1 MVAPAKAPRRA
12 IRLAADAQRVSRN
25 AGAHRGSLSKWR
37 APETISL
44 SQQAGER
51 NIAQNRAADLAVND
65 WAASSAVNAITLNA
79 VGTGLRPQLRLN
91 AKRLGIS
98 PEAARELQAE
108 IETIFNRWT
117 PYAHVRGL
125 LHFEDLQF
133 LGLRTMLRVGELVHL
148 PVMSDDPYRPLG
160 LAIQDVS
167 PRRLR
172 TPFDLANDPSIVDG
186 VEMSA
191 AGAPQ
196 AYWIATPPPNYAPG
210 LGFSVLPSGFF
221 TRVPARVGHRPGCF
235 HLYRYLEDEQVRGE
249 SIFTPGINLFRHL
262 SDSLDNE
269 LLAQVVTASLALFI
283 AKEAG
288 GPRVPDF
295 VREEPG
301 KEGEKPYY
309 YEEVEPGTVMYGNKD
324 EKPYVLESSRPSPNF
339 ASFSE
344 FVLRAMAASVDMP
357 YEVISKD
364 FSKTNY
370 SSARAAL
377 LEAWRVFSLYRAWL
391 VRHYCQPV
399 LRMVIEE
406 AWLAG
411 LLKFPAAAPDFYDA
425 AGDYCNAIWIGPP
438 RGYVDPVKE
447 VAATVTALENRLM
460 TYSEAIAERGRD
472 FEEVMDE
479 REEEEARMA
488 IMRPIQKTDGGGQK
502 TGNQKQAIA
511 HEENYEP
518 AAV

>member
-1 MVAPAKAPRRA
+1 MVAQRRPV
-12 IRLAADAQRVSRN
+12 RLAVDAQRISRN
-25 AGAHRGSLSKWR
+25 AGAFRGSLLKWR
-37 APETISL
+37 VPETVSL
-44 SQQAGER
+44 AHQATER
-51 NIAQNRAADLAVND
+51 QTAQNRAADLSVND
-65 WAASSAVNAITLNA
+65 WAASSAINSIALNA
-79 VGTGLRPQLRLN
+79 VGTGLRPQSRIN

-98 PEAARELQAE
+98 PDAAHELQHD
-108 IETIFNRWT
+108 IETWWHGWT

-125 LHFEDLQF
+125 LHFEDMQF

-160 LAIQDVS
+160 LAIQDVA

-172 TPFDLANDPSIVDG
+172 TPFDLSTNPAIVDG

-191 AGAPQ
+191 YGAPQ
-196 AYWIATPPPNYAPG
+196 AYWIATPPANYAPG
-210 LGFSVLPSGFF
+210 LGLSILPSGFF

-235 HLYRYLEDEQVRGE
+235 HLYRYLEDEQTRGE
-249 SIFTPGINLFRHL
+249 SIFSPGINLFRHL

-269 LLAQVVTASLALFI
+269 LLAQVVTASLAMFVAREDGDTRL
-283 AKEAG
+283 
-288 GPRVPDF
+288 PDY
-295 VREEPG
+295 VREERSE
-301 KEGEKPYY
+301 KGEDAHF
-309 YEEVEPGTVMYGNKD
+309 YEEVSPGTVMYGNLN

-377 LEAWRVFSLYRAWL
+377 LEAWRVFNLYRAWL
-391 VRHYCQPV
+391 VRHYCQPI

-411 LLKFPAAAPDFYDA
+411 LLKFPAGAPDFYDA
-425 AGDYCNAIWIGPP
+425 IDSYCNAIWIGPP

-447 VAATVTALENRLM
+447 VTATVMALENRLM
-460 TYSEAIAERGRD
+460 THSEAIAERGRD

-479 REEEEARMA
+479 FEEEDKRMA
-488 IMRPIQKTDGGGQK
+488 SLAPIQKTDGGGQK
-502 TGNQKQAIA
+502 TGIQKQALVLVN
-511 HEENYEP
+511 EEEKTH
-518 AAV
+518 AA